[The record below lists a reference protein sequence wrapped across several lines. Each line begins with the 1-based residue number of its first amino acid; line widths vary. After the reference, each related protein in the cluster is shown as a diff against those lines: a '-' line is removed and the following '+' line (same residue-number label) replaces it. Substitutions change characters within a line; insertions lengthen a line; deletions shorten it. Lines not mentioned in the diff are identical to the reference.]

1 MRSTIVDCLVCT
13 AWSGRGLQ
21 ASGVTAH
28 VPLRSGR
35 LGIETQHI
43 PYRAHTAQPRYAPA
57 LAPFYVIARALS
69 CRDARVNT
77 VPAARP
83 ATPGL
88 RRRARPTCISIA
100 FGCGLL
106 VPVRIVAFLM
116 IPHSADRRRERN
128 PRDWGGFT
136 YRLVEHPSLSLV
148 SGHESLWCVFSAR
161 LVRLVELGASSLHTG
176 ECVGLGPRLRI
187 GASGVGGPHLVNQRT
202 ADVRER
208 TSQNSS
214 IPGTFLSVYA
224 RAGLGARGTQSSAAP
239 PQLPARAATRAG
251 RSSGA
256 ASWSLWQTQ

>member
-1 MRSTIVDCLVCT
+1 MRSTLVDCLVCA

-100 FGCGLL
+100 FGCGCACAL
-106 VPVRIVAFLM
+106 VPVRIVAFPM

-148 SGHESLWCVFSAR
+148 SGHESYLCGAFSPLVTSGAPCGAWCV
-161 LVRLVELGASSLHTG
+161 VTG
-176 ECVGLGPRLRI
+176 ELVGLGHDCALGRWALGGLTWSTNVQLR
-187 GASGVGGPHLVNQRT
+187 
-202 ADVRER
+202 
-208 TSQNSS
+208 
-214 IPGTFLSVYA
+214 
-224 RAGLGARGTQSSAAP
+224 
-239 PQLPARAATRAG
+239 PARENVAKFPLSRVRFCQFTRAQG
-251 RSSGA
+251 
-256 ASWSLWQTQ
+256 